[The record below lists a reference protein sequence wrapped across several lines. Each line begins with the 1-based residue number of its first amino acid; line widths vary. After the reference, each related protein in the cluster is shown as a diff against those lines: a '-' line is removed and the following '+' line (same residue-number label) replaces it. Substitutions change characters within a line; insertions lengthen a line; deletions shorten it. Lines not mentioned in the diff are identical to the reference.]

1 MQWSALL
8 LQTPYS
14 CYRLTPIETTNV
26 LLKKATSLFRMSLPV
41 SVAFRYV
48 TGSAACYSLS
58 QELQLIPAVSTFKQH
73 LKTELFRQSYA
84 SI

>member
-1 MQWSALL
+1 
-8 LQTPYS
+8 
-14 CYRLTPIETTNV
+14 
-26 LLKKATSLFRMSLPV
+26 MSLPV

-84 SI
+84 SIYNFFYIRFRSSKFTHSLIV